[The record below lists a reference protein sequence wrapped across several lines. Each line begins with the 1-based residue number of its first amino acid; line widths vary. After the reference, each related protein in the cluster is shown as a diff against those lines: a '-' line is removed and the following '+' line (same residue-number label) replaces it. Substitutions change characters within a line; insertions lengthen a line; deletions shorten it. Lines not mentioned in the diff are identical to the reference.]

1 MAQDGDEGSRRKGR
15 MERRVD
21 DGLATDALLSRL
33 VSISPF
39 ARSLRRLSPRLL
51 APPQLLPQVAMAHT
65 PPAAVDVSEIRE

>member
-33 VSISPF
+33 VSISRF
-39 ARSLRRLSPRLL
+39 ARSLRRLTPDSRRLHNCFHWRC
-51 APPQLLPQVAMAHT
+51 HT